1 MFRVRVIKED
11 ERRPDMH
18 FYIILQDRI
27 NYVDTQVIFMLIK
40 SSGPHRS
47 PEKQFI
53 EKKKVL

>member
-1 MFRVRVIKED
+1 MRVIRED
-11 ERRPDMH
+11 ERRHDMH
-18 FYIILQDRI
+18 FIPQDRI

-40 SSGPHRS
+40 SHGPHRS